1 MIDLIFRNSTSDKKY
16 GSKLFEKV
24 LETVVNELELK
35 NDFSLS
41 VNLTVESKMREL
53 NKKHRNKNQPT
64 DVLSF
69 PTNEKSEIH
78 NPKFVIQDI
87 GDIFI
92 CLSIAKNEAKRENID
107 TEYKLAQLTTH
118 GFLHLL
124 GYDHEKSV
132 QDADK
137 MFKTEAR
144 ILNKLG

>member
-1 MIDLIFRNSTSDKKY
+1 MIDLIFRNLTSDKKY
-16 GSKLFEKV
+16 GPKFFENV
-24 LETVVNELELK
+24 LETAVNELGLK

-69 PTNEKSEIH
+69 PTDEKSAISS
-78 NPKFVIQDI
+78 IQDL

-92 CLSIAKNEAKRENID
+92 CLSIAKKDARVENID
-107 TEYKLAQLTTH
+107 IRYKLAQLTTH

-124 GYDHEKSV
+124 GYDHEKSDE
-132 QDADK
+132 DADK
-137 MFKTEAR
+137 MFKIEAR

>member
-1 MIDLIFRNSTSDKKY
+1 MIDLIFRNLTSDKKY
-16 GSKLFEKV
+16 GPKFFENV
-24 LETVVNELELK
+24 LETAVNELGLK

-69 PTNEKSEIH
+69 PTDEKSAISS
-78 NPKFVIQDI
+78 IQDL

-92 CLSIAKNEAKRENID
+92 CLSIAKKDARVENID
-107 TEYKLAQLTTH
+107 IRYKLAQLTTH

-124 GYDHEKSV
+124 GYDHEKSEH
-132 QDADK
+132 DAGI

-144 ILNKLG
+144 ILNKLD